1 MKKKFFLHYGIRDQ
15 SRSVLMKANLFGKKI
30 AFYIA
35 IIIVWQA
42 IDSADIW
49 PDNIFPSPIE
59 VGEDLIY
66 GIGTSMWRLIVGL
79 AIAIAGG
86 MLLGI
91 FMARV
96 ETVNQT
102 IGSLVLGLQSIPSV
116 AWVPLAI
123 LWFGLTDAGIIFVT
137 AVGAIFAVTINVYTG
152 VKNIDPSY
160 IEAARNM
167 GAKGSQLITTVL
179 IPAAFPYMITGFKQG
194 WAFAWRGV
202 IGAELLFSFLG
213 LGFLLNVGRQLN
225 DVSQVIAMMLVIMGI
240 GILIDGFVFKRLED
254 KVMSRWGLR

>member
-1 MKKKFFLHYGIRDQ
+1 MKKN
-15 SRSVLMKANLFGKKI
+15 VLAKKI
-30 AFYIA
+30 AFYIILV
-35 IIIVWQA
+35 IIWQA
-42 IDSADIW
+42 ISMSDIW
-49 PDNIFPSPIE
+49 PDNIFPSPYE
-59 VGEDLIY
+59 VAEDLVY
-66 GIGTSMWRLIVGL
+66 MASDGSLFFGIGTTLMRLIVGL

-86 MLLGI
+86 IVLGI

-102 IGSLVLGLQSIPSV
+102 IGSLVLGLQSIPSI

-137 AVGAIFAVTINVYTG
+137 AIGAVFAVTINTYTG
-152 VKNIDPSY
+152 IKNIDPHY

-167 GAKGSQLITTVL
+167 GAKGTQLITNVL
-179 IPAAFPYMITGFKQG
+179 IPAAFPYMISGFKQG

-213 LGFLLNVGRQLN
+213 LGFLLNVGRQIN
-225 DVSQVIAMMLVIMGI
+225 EVSQVIAIMLVIMAI
-240 GILIDGFVFKRLED
+240 GMAVDGFLFKKIEN

>member
-1 MKKKFFLHYGIRDQ
+1 
-15 SRSVLMKANLFGKKI
+15 MKANLFGKKI
-30 AFYIA
+30 LFYIA

-66 GIGTSMWRLIVGL
+66 GISDGSLFYGIGTSMWRLIVGL
-79 AIAIAGG
+79 AIAICGG
-86 MLLGI
+86 MILGI

-96 ETVNQT
+96 ESVNQT

-137 AVGAIFAVTINVYTG
+137 AIGAIFAVTINVYTG

-213 LGFLLNVGRQLN
+213 LGFLLNVVRQLN

>member
-1 MKKKFFLHYGIRDQ
+1 MKPNVLAKKLG
-15 SRSVLMKANLFGKKI
+15 
-30 AFYIA
+30 FYA
-35 IIIVWQA
+35 MIIIVWQGL
-42 IDSADIW
+42 DSSDIW
-49 PDNIFPSPIE
+49 PDNIFPSP
-59 VGEDLIY
+59 VDVLEDLAYGASDGSLFY
-66 GIGTSMWRLIVGL
+66 GIGTSMLRLIVGL
-79 AIAIAGG
+79 TIAIVGG
-86 MLLGI
+86 TILGI

-102 IGSLVLGLQSIPSV
+102 IGSLVLGLQSIPSI

-123 LWFGLTDAGIIFVT
+123 LWFGLTDSGIIFVT
-137 AVGAIFAVTINVYTG
+137 AIGAIFAVTINTYTG

-167 GAKGSQLITTVL
+167 GAKGSILITSIL
-179 IPAAFPYMITGFKQG
+179 IPAAFPYMISGFKQG

-225 DVSQVIAMMLVIMGI
+225 DVSQVIAVMIVIMGI
-240 GILIDGFVFKRLED
+240 GILVDGVVFKRIEN
-254 KVMSRWGLR
+254 KVMTRWGLR

>member
-1 MKKKFFLHYGIRDQ
+1 MKKNTLIKQI
-15 SRSVLMKANLFGKKI
+15 I
-30 AFYIA
+30 FYVA
-35 IIIVWQA
+35 IVSIWQIV
-42 IDSADIW
+42 SMTNIW
-49 PDNIFPSPIE
+49 PNNLFPSPYD
-59 VGEDLIY
+59 VAEDLVY
-66 GIGTSMWRLIVGL
+66 TVSDGTLFFGIGTSLLRLIIGL
-79 AIAIAGG
+79 SIAISAG

-91 FMARV
+91 FMARI

-123 LWFGLTDAGIIFVT
+123 LWFGLTDGGIIFVT
-137 AVGAIFAVTINVYTG
+137 AIGSMFAVTIATYTG
-152 VKNIDPSY
+152 VKNINPHY

-167 GAKGSQLITTVL
+167 GAKGSQLAIFVL
-179 IPAAFPYMITGFKQG
+179 IPAAFPYLISGFKQG

-225 DVSQVIAMMLVIMGI
+225 DISQVFAIMLVIMII
-240 GILIDGFVFKRLED
+240 GIVIDGIIFKKIEN
-254 KVMSRWGLR
+254 KVMARWGLR